1 MPNKPAEANMDQQP
15 NPPSRAR
22 ENMLAIALTISAGG
36 AIWFL
41 LDLVTMG
48 LMSALLIAGL
58 IFTVGASVHYLV
70 WGRAFMEEVA
80 AEREALRRQDEAS
93 VLPPVSSDAIQDISR
108 TQAIQKK

>member
-1 MPNKPAEANMDQQP
+1 MNQP
-15 NPPSRAR
+15 TNPPSRAR
-22 ENMLAIALTISAGG
+22 ENMLAIALAIGAGG

-58 IFTVGASVHYLV
+58 IFTVGASMHYLV
-70 WGRAFMEEVA
+70 WGRAMMDEVA
-80 AEREALRRQDEAS
+80 AEREALRRQEEGS

-108 TQAIQKK
+108 TQAIKKK